1 MKLQYSF
8 ALRPMHTWAILE
20 RALIP
25 YYRQLKSETG
35 DYYKGLIADIV
46 SKLQEQ
52 DIGSLNTGLDDIY
65 LIGYYLQRKEL
76 NEKINH
82 TKNEEEEQ

>member
-1 MKLQYSF
+1 M
-8 ALRPMHTWAILE
+8 
-20 RALIP
+20 
-25 YYRQLKSETG
+25 
-35 DYYKGLIADIV
+35 
-46 SKLQEQ
+46 
-52 DIGSLNTGLDDIY
+52 GSLNTGLDDIY